1 MEPQEIKSQIN
12 IEQEMKTAYL
22 DYSMSVIVGR
32 ALPDVRDG
40 LKPVHRRILYAMF
53 REGLLH
59 NKKYSKS
66 AGVVGEVLKKYHPHG
81 DSAVY
86 DTMVRMAQ
94 DFNMRYPLVDGQGN
108 FGSVDGDPAAAYRYT
123 EARLTK
129 LAEELL
135 ADIDKETV
143 DFVPNF
149 DDTTVEP
156 SVLPT
161 RVPNLLINGSAGI
174 AVGMAT
180 NIPPHNL
187 SEVVD
192 GLVMMI
198 DNPEVTIPELM
209 TAIKGPDFPT
219 AGFIHGYEGIKQA
232 YTTGRGIIQMR
243 ARATIEE
250 GKGDRESIIVT
261 ELPYQ
266 VNKARLLERIAE
278 LVQEKKI
285 TGISE
290 IRDESDREG
299 MRIAI
304 DLKKGEISTVV
315 LNQLFKHT
323 AMQSTFGV
331 IMLALVNN
339 QPRVLNLKKLLSN
352 FIQHRREVV
361 VRRTKYDLKKAEERA
376 HILLGLKIALDNL
389 DAVIALIKASANPE
403 EAKTGLV
410 REFKLSEIQ
419 AQAILEMR
427 LQRLTG
433 LERDKIIA
441 EYEEVLKEI
450 ARLSEILASDALV
463 MKIIRDELLA
473 IKQEYG
479 DPRRT
484 EIVAETS
491 EIDIEDLIK
500 DEDMVITISHAGYIK
515 RNPLTTYRAQK
526 RGGKGK
532 IGMETKEADFVERL
546 FTATAHSYILFFTN
560 KGRVYWLKVHQIP
573 EASRQAKGKAIVN
586 LIQISQD
593 ERVTAALPV
602 REFTPG
608 HFILMATKKGIIK
621 KTELESYSHPRP
633 SGIIAITLEES
644 DELIS
649 AEVTDGKRDVFLGT
663 RDGLSIRFT
672 ETDVREIGRTGKGVI
687 GIRLD
692 EGNDV
697 VGMEIVRDNSTILTV
712 TENGYGKRSTLE
724 DYRSQGR
731 GGKGI
736 ITIKI
741 TEKNGRVT
749 GMAQVSEDDEIILIT
764 TNGKVLRIRTKDI
777 SVQGRNTQG
786 VRLFDIEEGDKV
798 VSFAK
803 VAEREEEKEPA
814 PGKGAPETAPAP
826 EQDTSES

>member
-1 MEPQEIKSQIN
+1 MEQQEIKTVIN

-135 ADIDKETV
+135 ADIDKDTV
-143 DFVPNF
+143 DFIPNF
-149 DDTTVEP
+149 DDTTTEP

-187 SEVVD
+187 TEVID

-198 DNPEVTIPELM
+198 DNPEITVPELM

-232 YTTGRGIIQMR
+232 YMTGRGIVQMR

-278 LVQEKKI
+278 LVQDKKI
-285 TGISE
+285 TGIAE

-304 DLKKGEISTVV
+304 DLKRGEISTVI
-315 LNQLFKHT
+315 LNQLYKHT
-323 AMQSTFGV
+323 SMQSTFGV

-339 QPRVLNLKKLLSN
+339 QPRILNLRKLLSN

-376 HILLGLKIALDNL
+376 HILLGLKIALENL
-389 DAVIALIKASANPE
+389 DEVIALIKASANPE
-403 EAKTGLV
+403 EAKIGLV
-410 REFKLSEIQ
+410 KEFKLSEIQ
-419 AQAILEMR
+419 AQAILDMR

-441 EYEEVLKEI
+441 EYEEVLREI
-450 ARLSEILASDALV
+450 ARLNEILASDALV
-463 MKIIRDELLA
+463 MKIIRDELIA
-473 IKQEYG
+473 IKEEYG
-479 DPRRT
+479 DARRT
-484 EIVAETS
+484 EIVAQTS
-491 EIDIEDLIK
+491 EIEIEDLIK
-500 DEDMVITISHAGYIK
+500 DEEMVITISHAGYIK

-532 IGMETKEADFVERL
+532 IGMETKEEDFVERL

-573 EASRQAKGKAIVN
+573 EAGRQAKGKAIIN
-586 LIQISQD
+586 LIQISGN

-602 REFTPG
+602 RAFTPD
-608 HFILMATKKGIIK
+608 HFVLMATKQGIVK

-633 SGIIAITLEES
+633 SGIIAVTLEEG

-649 AEVTDGKRDVFLGT
+649 AEVTDGNRDVFLGT
-663 RDGLSIRFT
+663 KDGLSIRFS
-672 ETDVREIGRTGKGVI
+672 EEDVREIGRTGKGVI

-692 EGNDV
+692 EGNEV
-697 VGMEIVRDNSTILTV
+697 KGMEIVRDDSTILTV

-736 ITIKI
+736 ITIKT
-741 TEKNGRVT
+741 TEKNGRVI
-749 GMAQVSEDDEIILIT
+749 GLAQVSSGDEIILIT
-764 TNGKVLRIRTKDI
+764 SNGKVLRLRAGDI

-803 VAEREEEKEPA
+803 VVEREDERDAAVEKN
-814 PGKGAPETAPAP
+814 
-826 EQDTSES
+826 TSEPQAGQDADLS

>member
-198 DNPEVTIPELM
+198 DNPEVTIQELM
-209 TAIKGPDFPT
+209 AAIRGPDFPT
-219 AGFIHGYEGIKQA
+219 AGFIHGYEGIRQA

-304 DLKKGEISTVV
+304 DLKKGEITHVI
-315 LNQLFKHT
+315 LNQLYKHT

-339 QPRVLNLKKLLSN
+339 QPRILNLRKLLSN

-376 HILLGLKIALDNL
+376 HILLGLKIALENL
-389 DAVIALIKASANPE
+389 DAVIALIKASASPD

-419 AQAILEMR
+419 AQAILDMR

-450 ARLSEILASDALV
+450 ARLNEILASDALV

-484 EIVAETS
+484 EIVAQTS
-491 EIDIEDLIK
+491 EIEIEDLIK
-500 DEDMVITISHAGYIK
+500 DEEMVITISHAGYIK

-532 IGMETKEADFVERL
+532 IGMETKEEDFVERL

-608 HFILMATKKGIIK
+608 RFILMTTKNGIIK

-633 SGIIAITLEES
+633 SGIIAITLEDG

-663 RDGLSIRFT
+663 RDGLSIRFS

-687 GIRLD
+687 GIRLE
-692 EGNDV
+692 EGNYV
-697 VGMEIVRDNSTILTV
+697 VGMEIVRDDSTILTV

-736 ITIKI
+736 ITIKT
-741 TEKNGRVT
+741 TEKNGKVI
-749 GMAQVSEDDEIILIT
+749 GMAQVSADDEILLIT
-764 TNGKVLRIRTKDI
+764 SNGKVLRIRTKDI

-786 VRLFDIEEGDKV
+786 VRLFDIDEGDKV

-803 VAEREEEKEPA
+803 LVEREEEKDPTPERSAPEPA
-814 PGKGAPETAPAP
+814 GG
-826 EQDTSES
+826 QDTSVS

>member
-1 MEPQEIKSQIN
+1 
-12 IEQEMKTAYL
+12 MKTAYL

-143 DFVPNF
+143 DYVPNF

-156 SVLPT
+156 TVLPT

-192 GLVMMI
+192 GLIMMI

-219 AGFIHGYEGIKQA
+219 YGFIHGYEGIRQA
-232 YTTGRGIIQMR
+232 FTTGRGIIQMR
-243 ARATIEE
+243 ARAVIEE

-304 DLKKGEISTVV
+304 DLKKGEISHVI
-315 LNQLFKHT
+315 LNQLYKHT
-323 AMQSTFGV
+323 VMQSTFGV

-339 QPRVLNLKKLLSN
+339 QPRVLNLRKLLSN

-361 VRRTKYDLKKAEERA
+361 VRRTKYDLRKAEERA

-389 DAVIALIKASANPE
+389 DAVIALIKASASPD
-403 EAKTGLV
+403 EAKTGLI

-441 EYEEVLKEI
+441 EYEETLKEI

-463 MKIIRDELLA
+463 MKIIKDELLA
-473 IKQEYG
+473 VKQEYG
-479 DPRRT
+479 DERRT
-484 EIVAETS
+484 EIVAATT

-500 DEDMVITISHAGYIK
+500 DEDMVITISHSGYIK
-515 RNPLTTYRAQK
+515 RNALTSYRAQK

-532 IGMETKEADFVERL
+532 IGMETKEEDFVERL
-546 FTATAHSYILFFTN
+546 FTATAHSFILFFTN

-586 LIQISQD
+586 LIQIQTD
-593 ERVTAALPV
+593 ERVTAALPI
-602 REFTPG
+602 REFTAG
-608 HFILMATKKGIIK
+608 RSILMATKNGTIK

-633 SGIIAITLEES
+633 SGIIAITLEEG
-644 DELIS
+644 DELIA
-649 AEVTDGKRDVFLGT
+649 AEITDGTRDVFLGT
-663 RDGLSIRFT
+663 RDGLSIRFS
-672 ETDVREIGRTGKGVI
+672 ETDVREIGRAGKGVI

-692 EGNDV
+692 EGNEAV
-697 VGMEIVRDNSTILTV
+697 AMEIVRDDSTILTV

-749 GMAQVSEDDEIILIT
+749 GMAQVAGEDELILIT
-764 TNGKVLRIRTKDI
+764 ANGKVLRIRAKDI

-786 VRLFDIEEGDKV
+786 VRLFDIGEGDKV

-803 VAEREEEKEPA
+803 VAEREEDKDA
-814 PGKGAPETAPAP
+814 LPGDGAPEPPA
-826 EQDTSES
+826 TGV

>member
-1 MEPQEIKSQIN
+1 MEPLEIKSQIN

-123 EARLTK
+123 EARLTR

-143 DFVPNF
+143 DFTPNF

-187 SEVVD
+187 NEVVD
-192 GLVMMI
+192 GIVMMI

-209 TAIKGPDFPT
+209 GSIKGPDFPT
-219 AGFIHGYEGIKQA
+219 AGFIHGYEGIRQA

-243 ARATIEE
+243 ARAVIEE
-250 GKGDRESIIVT
+250 GKADRESIIVT

-278 LVQEKKI
+278 LVQDKKI

-290 IRDESDREG
+290 VRDESDREG

-304 DLKKGEISTVV
+304 DLKKGEIASLI
-315 LNQLFKHT
+315 LNQLYKHT

-331 IMLALVNN
+331 IMLALVNG
-339 QPRVLNLKKLLSN
+339 QPRVLNLRKLLSN

-361 VRRTKYDLKKAEERA
+361 IRRTKYDLRKAEERA
-376 HILLGLKIALDNL
+376 HILLGLKIALENL
-389 DAVIALIKASANPE
+389 DAVIALIKASASPD

-410 REFKLSEIQ
+410 REFTLSVLQ
-419 AQAILEMR
+419 AQAILDMR

-441 EYEEVLKEI
+441 EYEEVQKEI

-473 IKQEYG
+473 LKAEYG

-484 EIVAETS
+484 EIVAQTTEL
-491 EIDIEDLIK
+491 DIEDLIR
-500 DEDMVITISHAGYIK
+500 DEEMVITISHAGYIK
-515 RNPLTTYRAQK
+515 RIPLTAYRAQR

-532 IGMETKEADFVERL
+532 MGMETKEEDFVERL
-546 FTATAHSYILFFTN
+546 FTATAHSFILFFTN

-593 ERVTAALPV
+593 ERVTAALAVP
-602 REFTPG
+602 EFTPD
-608 HFILMATKKGIIK
+608 HFILMATKKGVVK
-621 KTELESYSHPRP
+621 KTELDSYSRPRT
-633 SGIIAITLEES
+633 SGIIAITLDEG

-649 AEVTDGKRDVFLGT
+649 AEVTDGKCDVFLGT
-663 RDGLSIRFT
+663 SDGLSIRFP
-672 ETDVREIGRTGKGVI
+672 EAAVREIGRAGKGVI
-687 GIRLD
+687 GIRLNP
-692 EGNDV
+692 GNEV
-697 VGMEIVRDNSTILTV
+697 KGMEIVRDVSTILTV
-712 TENGYGKRSTLE
+712 TEKGYGKRSTLE

-736 ITIKI
+736 FTIKL
-741 TEKNGRVT
+741 TEKNGRVI
-749 GMAQVSEDDEIILIT
+749 GMAQVSEEDELILVT
-764 TNGKVLRIRTKDI
+764 SNGKVLRIRARDI

-786 VRLFDIEEGDKV
+786 VRLFDIDEADKV
-798 VSFAK
+798 VSFARL
-803 VAEREEEKEPA
+803 AEREDEKEA
-814 PGKGAPETAPAP
+814 ATVKSAPEPPA
-826 EQDTSES
+826 DRNGDMT